1 MEPTC
6 GYDGV
11 VCRTYSRHLVTSEEQ
26 GVLPFVGQRPD
37 EPLRQVVVDCIFT
50 VILVSED
57 LCPKV
62 VKVSHRTSHQVSVL
76 RSAVGKHFVKLVS
89 HLLLDVLRIFR
100 VSEELYILRTEP
112 LSFVAFL
119 SVYGSIEEETVE
131 DKVCKQIHCGMSA
144 SVKFFLLRVTI
155 QSAQMIIALLT

>member
-1 MEPTC
+1 M
-6 GYDGV
+6 
-11 VCRTYSRHLVTSEEQ
+11 VCRAYARHLVTAEEQ
-26 GVLPFVGQRPD
+26 GVLPFVGQRLD
-37 EPLRQVVVDCIFT
+37 EPLRKIVVDCIFT

-62 VKVSHRTSHQVSVL
+62 VKVSHRTPHQVSVL
-76 RSAVGKHFVKLVS
+76 RSAVGKHLVKLVS

-131 DKVCKQIHCGMSA
+131 DKVCKQIYCGMSA